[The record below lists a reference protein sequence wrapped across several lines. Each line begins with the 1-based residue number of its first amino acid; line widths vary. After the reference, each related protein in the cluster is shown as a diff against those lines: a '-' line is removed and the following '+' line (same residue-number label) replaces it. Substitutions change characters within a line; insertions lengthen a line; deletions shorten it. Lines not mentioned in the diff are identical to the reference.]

1 MHILEKFSSVKR
13 PRRIEGRKRRT
24 PNAASLGPIT
34 RLPRSFLTCDVMW
47 ICSKHPQ
54 GVLLFPFH
62 RWDTRGLETP
72 TRHSRTQNHV
82 CSPHHSIRGIKPK
95 TLVCSKDSARL
106 LNKHANKGKTD
117 NRSCQRQSPVLG
129 LPGSLHLL
137 LAPLD
142 GEGRGWGLVGGAAR
156 APADAWVSSGI
167 YSQEELVG
175 TAGQPSEGRGL
186 FLTQKSL

>member
-106 LNKHANKGKTD
+106 LNKHANKGKQTTGPA
-117 NRSCQRQSPVLG
+117 SV
-129 LPGSLHLL
+129 
-137 LAPLD
+137 
-142 GEGRGWGLVGGAAR
+142 R
-156 APADAWVSSGI
+156 APSWDSRAHSTCCWLHSTEKDAGGVSS
-167 YSQEELVG
+167 EEQPGPLRTPG
-175 TAGQPSEGRGL
+175 CQAGSILKRSWWVQQDSR
-186 FLTQKSL
+186 QKEEAFS